1 MTSEKLT
8 IHAVGIMCGTSL
20 DGIDVALVEA
30 PGFEQIAELS
40 LRAHLVFPFAELD
53 AARLRDLAS
62 GASTTAEELSDLR
75 FRLARDEAAAVRE
88 LLASETPLQ
97 SEELHYVAAHGITIC
112 HRPGESRGHGW
123 QLHAGAALA
132 AGLGCPVVDEFRA
145 ADIAL
150 GGQGA
155 PLAPIVDFALRRSA
169 DEDRA
174 ILNLGGVANLTL
186 LPAGCARIGEVIC
199 GDVGPANL
207 PLDAIVRAHLERD
220 YDEDGALASRG
231 TANNDV
237 VEKCL
242 EAPWVRAALPRSFGR
257 EEFGA
262 SWVRDIETAMPRAEV
277 ADLLATVIEVEVRAL
292 EIFLREFAAFR
303 NPDDRQW
310 RCYVTGGGRH
320 NQAWLARAREVLDP
334 IEFMGIEE
342 LGVDPDAK
350 EAVDFAFLGGQT
362 CRRRMAMQSELTGAA
377 HDLVLGS
384 LHDPWGR
391 A

>member
-1 MTSEKLT
+1 MTSEAPT
-8 IHAVGIMCGTSL
+8 IHAVGLMCGTSL

-30 PGFEQIAELS
+30 PGFEHLEELS
-40 LRAHLVFPFAELD
+40 LRAHRVFPFVDLD

-62 GASTTAEELSDLR
+62 GAPTTAEELSDLR
-75 FRLARDEAAAVRE
+75 FRLARDEEAAIRG
-88 LLASETPLQ
+88 LLASETSWQ
-97 SEELHYVAAHGITIC
+97 SEEIDYVAAHGITVC
-112 HRPGESRGHGW
+112 HRPGAAPGHGW
-123 QLHAGAALA
+123 QLHAGAVLA
-132 AGLGCPVVDEFRA
+132 ARLGCPVVDEFRA
-145 ADIAL
+145 ADLAL

-155 PLAPIVDFALRRSA
+155 PLAPIVDFALRRSP

-186 LPAGCARIGEVIC
+186 LPGGCESVGEVIC

-207 PLDAIVRAHLERD
+207 PLDAIAREHLSRD
-220 YDEDGALASRG
+220 YDEDGAVAGHG
-231 TANNDV
+231 TADKDV

-242 EAPWVRAALPRSFGR
+242 DAPWVRAALPRSFGR

-262 SWVRDIETAMPRAEV
+262 SWVRDIETAMPRAEI
-277 ADLLATVIEVEVRAL
+277 ADLLATVIEVEVGAL
-292 EIFLREFAAFR
+292 EIFLREFDASR
-303 NPDDRQW
+303 NLDGRQW

-320 NQAWLARAREVLDP
+320 NQAWLARAREQLAP
-334 IEFMGIEE
+334 IEFVGIEE

-362 CRRRMAMQSELTGAA
+362 CRRRRAMQSELTGAA

-384 LHDPWGR
+384 IHDPWGR